1 MLTAKDIMTTDP
13 ITVAPNTDII
23 QAAGIM
29 LEGHFNGLPV
39 VDDKGTLVGVICRTD
54 LISQQKTL
62 NLPSVFT
69 LLDGFIPI
77 MGSSDAMEKEMEKIA
92 ATSVSQA
99 MTPDPVTV
107 TPDTTIEEIATMMVD
122 KKAHTLPVLD
132 GGKLIGVIG
141 KEDILLTLVPNA
153 DNK

>member
-13 ITVAPNTDII
+13 ITVAPDTDII
-23 QAAGIM
+23 KAAGIM

-39 VDDKGTLVGVICRTD
+39 LDDQGAVVGVICRTD

-77 MGSSDAMEKEMEKIA
+77 MGSSEAMEKEMEKIA
-92 ATSVSQA
+92 AATVSQA
-99 MTPDPVTV
+99 MTTELLTV
-107 TPDTTIEEIATMMVD
+107 MPDTTIEEIATLMVD
-122 KKAHTLPVLD
+122 RKAHTLPVLD
-132 GGKLIGVIG
+132 NGKLVGVIG